1 MDVKE
6 AARTAKSYL
15 NDLFSDEQVT
25 NVGLEEVE
33 FDELDNVW
41 KITVGFSRP
50 WDRRVS
56 IASTLSGE
64 ATRAGR
70 SYAGRSYKVV
80 RIKDDDGT
88 IESLRDR
95 LLANPKGS

>member
-70 SYAGRSYKVV
+70 SYKVV

>member
-33 FDELDNVW
+33 FDELENVW

-64 ATRAGR
+64 APR
-70 SYAGRSYKVV
+70 AGRSYKVV

>member
-6 AARTAKSYL
+6 AAQTAKDYL
-15 NDLFSDEQVT
+15 TDLFADESIT

-33 FDELDNVW
+33 FDEFDNVW

-56 IASTLSGE
+56 IAVTLSGE
-64 ATRAGR
+64 RPPH
-70 SYAGRSYKVV
+70 GRSYKVV
-80 RIKDDDGT
+80 RINDVDGVVV
-88 IESLRDR
+88 SLTDR
-95 LLANPKGS
+95 LLANSKG